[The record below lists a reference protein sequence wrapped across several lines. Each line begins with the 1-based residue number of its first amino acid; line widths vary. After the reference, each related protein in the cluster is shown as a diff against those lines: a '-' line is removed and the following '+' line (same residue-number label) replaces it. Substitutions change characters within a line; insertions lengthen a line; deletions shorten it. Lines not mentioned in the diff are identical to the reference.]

1 MPKLVLYGNK
11 ESGHSYKVKLALTL
25 LGLEHEYRPIDLTID
40 RANRPPGFRE
50 VSRYG
55 EVPVLVAN
63 GEALVQSNAI
73 LMHLAR
79 VTGRLRGE
87 CDPDR
92 TVEWLFWEA
101 NRIGFS
107 ISNLRFARHFTHD
120 TPPDVMAWLEARA
133 RADLDRLDQE
143 FRAKD
148 SFLLGSSISIA
159 DIACCGYLFWPEQTG
174 LDFTKWKHVSAWL
187 ERIRSVPGWAHP
199 YQLMSAP

>member
-1 MPKLVLYGNK
+1 MPKLILYGNR

-25 LGLEHEYRPIDLTID
+25 LELEHEYRPVDLTLD
-40 RANRPPGFRE
+40 RCERPPEFQE

-55 EVPVLVAN
+55 EVPVLVTD
-63 GEALVQSNAI
+63 GEPLVQSNAI

-79 VTGRLRGE
+79 KTGRLRGE

-107 ISNLRFARHFTHD
+107 ISNLRFARHFRPE
-120 TPPDVMAWLEARA
+120 TPPDVIAWLEARA
-133 RADLDRLDQE
+133 RADLDRLDEE
-143 FRAKD
+143 FRAKQD
-148 SFLLGSSISIA
+148 FLLGSNISIA

-174 LDFTKWKHVSAWL
+174 LDYGFWPNVASWL
-187 ERIRSVPGWAHP
+187 DRIRAVPGWAHP
-199 YQLMSAP
+199 YTLLG

>member
-1 MPKLVLYGNK
+1 MSKLVLYGNR

-25 LGLEHEYRPIDLTID
+25 LGLEHEYRPVDLTID
-40 RANRPPGFRE
+40 RSNRPPDFRE

-55 EVPVLVAN
+55 EVPVLVTN
-63 GEALVQSNAI
+63 GEPIVQSNAI

-79 VTGRLRGE
+79 TTGQLRGE

-107 ISNLRFARHFTHD
+107 ISNLRLVRHFRAD
-120 TPPDVMAWLEARA
+120 STPELVAWLEGRA
-133 RADLDRLDQE
+133 RADLDRLDEE
-143 FRAKD
+143 FRNTGR
-148 SFLLGSSISIA
+148 FLLGSSISIA

-174 LDFTKWKHVSAWL
+174 INYGHWKHVSAWL
-187 ERIRSVPGWAHP
+187 DRIRAVPGWAHP
-199 YQLMSAP
+199 YALLG